1 MTKQKKTQIVVVG
14 GGAGGLPLV
23 RKLGAHYNQDEYD
36 IILIDKSRSHIW
48 KPLLHE
54 VAAGSLDANLD
65 EIGYGGHG
73 VRWGYRFFYGSLKTI
88 DRENKRV
95 ITAAY
100 IDESGKEI
108 ISEHQ
113 IRYDYLVLAYGGVSN
128 DFGISGVREHCMF
141 LEDRS
146 QAEIFRQKLLNEC
159 LRVSHLVSQ
168 GKDAFVDIC
177 IIGGGATGVELAA
190 ELYNAAQGLR
200 YYGLEV
206 FDESRLRVSLLEAG
220 PRILPALP
228 EHLALAA
235 HKELELLGV
244 DVRVNTTVSSV
255 DAKHV
260 HTQDGMSITAELKL
274 WAAGVKGRTIEDGLD
289 GLSLNRN
296 NQIEVRNTLQSVDDN
311 HIFAM
316 GDCCACP
323 QQDGRLVP
331 PRAQSAN
338 QMASTVFHNIS
349 SMISGKPLKSFVYR
363 DKGSLVSL
371 SRFSTIGSL
380 MGNLVGGSMAIDGRL
395 ARFAYMSLYRLHLIT
410 VHGWIKGLILIAIG
424 HANQVIRPKLKLH

>member
-1 MTKQKKTQIVVVG
+1 M
-14 GGAGGLPLV
+14 
-23 RKLGAHYNQDEYD
+23 
-36 IILIDKSRSHIW
+36 
-48 KPLLHE
+48 
-54 VAAGSLDANLD
+54 
-65 EIGYGGHG
+65 
-73 VRWGYRFFYGSLKTI
+73 
-88 DRENKRV
+88 
-95 ITAAY
+95 
-100 IDESGKEI
+100 
-108 ISEHQ
+108 
-113 IRYDYLVLAYGGVSN
+113 LAYGGVSN

-168 GKDAFVDIC
+168 GEDAFVDIC

-235 HKELELLGV
+235 NKELELLGV
-244 DVRVNTTVSSV
+244 DVRVNTTVSSI

-260 HTQDGMSITAELKL
+260 HTQDGMSISAELKL

-296 NQIEVRNTLQSVDDN
+296 NQVEVRNTLQSVDDN

-338 QMASTVFHNIS
+338 QMASTVFHNVS